1 MIFFA
6 VHEPHDD
13 AIQEAASM
21 QRRTDETPEQFA
33 EAIEKTL
40 ERANLSESDKN
51 RAAWKYFV
59 QGLTD
64 EREMMYIAR
73 EDGSGS
79 FENAVRLA
87 IIWESL
93 SSTVEHL
100 RRENDTLRNCM
111 FEMENRLRTKKGK
124 SSP

>member
-1 MIFFA
+1 M
-6 VHEPHDD
+6 
-13 AIQEAASM
+13 
-21 QRRTDETPEQFA
+21 
-33 EAIEKTL
+33 
-40 ERANLSESDKN
+40 
-51 RAAWKYFV
+51 
-59 QGLTD
+59 QGLTG
-64 EREMMYIAR
+64 ERERMYIAQ
-73 EDGSGS
+73 EDKTGS

-111 FEMENRLRTKKGK
+111 FEMEFRLRTKKTK